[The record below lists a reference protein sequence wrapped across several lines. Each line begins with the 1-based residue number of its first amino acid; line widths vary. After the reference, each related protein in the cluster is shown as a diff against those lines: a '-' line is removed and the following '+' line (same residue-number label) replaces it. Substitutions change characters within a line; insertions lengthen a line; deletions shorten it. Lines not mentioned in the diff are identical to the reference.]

1 MGKKLIFDKIQ
12 KDNIFCDDFLNFTKN
27 NEIEFKDCA
36 NNSIAVI
43 YGPNGT
49 GKTSLAKL
57 LASDESD
64 DTSKFSIRFQ
74 ENVLTDS
81 SSFFVINDQ
90 NGRNIIEGEAKD
102 YLLGDNITKEYTLKK
117 FIDDEFDKLF
127 KKHFPSALKSEF
139 NISSSKSELI
149 NVIEDGDIKVF
160 VVDLVNNKSKGDKIL
175 RNKFLDKI
183 SQMDVKEQLEMSQE
197 DLEKYDFIKNNYAD
211 KKSIIFKIIDIKDD
225 QIKKNEAVREIE
237 ENDEALKILE
247 KFNYKKD
254 CIVCDN
260 QDYNREAL
268 IERKKNNRNQIYKQ
282 LDLETKKILED
293 IIFLVKKQMSDPLN
307 IESVLLSA
315 IKEGNRAIVLELQDE
330 IVKQL
335 TKMSNAINNL
345 FAVCL
350 QNSKLPKKF
359 KEYNDLLNEKPE
371 ITDEEMLL
379 IKKIVS
385 ENIDK
390 EIDIKRDEANGN
402 NLKILLADKDILGV
416 KLHLS
421 TGEQNFISLAFE
433 LLRAKKSEKEIIVLD
448 DPISSF
454 DSIYK
459 NKIAFCIIRFLG
471 GKNQLVLT
479 HNTDLIQ
486 LLEHQLQG
494 CFNLYLFNNAED
506 SVNGFIRVNE
516 SEKKILL
523 NLDKLLYL
531 FRNDIYSEIKDEK
544 NFLIAMIPFMRGY
557 ANIVGESAIYKEL
570 SKVMH
575 GYENEKVNISEI
587 YNSLF
592 SKDTLVD
599 DTTEL
604 YNRMVELIEG
614 SEQSSITK
622 EEICCS
628 LFERNKLIEN
638 DYSVSVGDI
647 LNLDIE
653 HIEILKNDKYPLLNK
668 TLYHTLSYLF
678 LRLKV
683 EKELIGLFNIQVNGF
698 TLLHNIINKA
708 FNMSQS
714 DIDEIEKQETDE
726 LKRVKREQI
735 QKQKKEDRIFFTSR
749 KTLLNEFNH
758 FEGNMNIFQPAI
770 DITDN
775 ALKKEKDGIIEYL
788 ENLKKRFADA
798 E

>member
-64 DTSKFSIRFQ
+64 ETSEFSIRFQ

-117 FIDDEFDKLF
+117 FIDDEFDELF

-149 NVIEDGDIKVF
+149 NEIEDSDIKKF

-175 RNKFLDKI
+175 RNEFLDKI
-183 SQMDVKEQLEMSQE
+183 SQLDVKEQLEMSQE
-197 DLEKYDFIKNNYAD
+197 DLEKYNFIKNNYAD
-211 KKSIIFKIIDIKDD
+211 KKSIIFKIINIKDD
-225 QIKKNEAVREIE
+225 QIKKNESVREIE

-260 QDYNREAL
+260 RDYNRKSL
-268 IERKKNNRNQIYKQ
+268 IERKKNNRDQIYEK
-282 LDLETKKILED
+282 LDSETKKILED
-293 IIFLVKKQMSDPLN
+293 IISLVKNQISDPLN

-315 IKEGNRAIVLELQDE
+315 IKEGNKSIVLELQYE
-330 IVKQL
+330 IVKHL
-335 TKMSNAINNL
+335 NKISDSINNL

-350 QNSKLPKKF
+350 KNSKLPKKF

-416 KLHLS
+416 DREELHLS

-459 NKIAFCIIRFLG
+459 NKIAFCIIKFLG
-471 GKNQLVLT
+471 GKNQLILT
-479 HNTDLIQ
+479 HNTDLIR

-531 FRNDIYSEIKDEK
+531 FRNHIFSEIKNEK

-557 ANIVGESAIYKEL
+557 ANIVGESAIYKKL

-575 GYENEKVNISEI
+575 GYETEKVNISEI

-604 YNRMVELIEG
+604 YNRMVELIER

-628 LFERNKLIEN
+628 LFERNKLIKN
-638 DYSVSVGDI
+638 DYHVSVGDI
-647 LNLDIE
+647 LNLNIE
-653 HIEILKNDKYPLLNK
+653 HIEILKKDKYPLLNK

-708 FNMSQS
+708 FNMQQS
-714 DIDEIEKQETDE
+714 DNYEIA
-726 LKRVKREQI
+726 
-735 QKQKKEDRIFFTSR
+735 KQKNEDRIFFTSR

-788 ENLKKRFADA
+788 ENSKKRFTDT